1 VHFGTGR
8 VLTEVE
14 GTTVSALEHIS
25 IKGFKSIRGLE
36 KLTLR
41 PINVIIGANGAGKSS
56 FIEVFELFHALRE
69 GRLAKYVPLNGGA
82 DKLLHFGS
90 KHTGEMHLAVWFRG
104 ESTEGYEITLMAAE
118 PDTLI
123 PVREQTW
130 RGGEPPSYVGAAGEA
145 LEPEGKEAGISRSHQ
160 DFLAAQ
166 LIRDHLGSWRIYHF
180 HDTGRSSPLKRTADV
195 NDNRFLR
202 GDGSNLAAYLY
213 LLQTVWPDSYERI
226 RQAIKRMAPFFDDFV
241 LHPLQLNDSK
251 IQLQWRHTDSDAYF
265 DVSSLSDGTLRFM
278 ALATLFL
285 QPAKLSPT
293 VFLVDEPEL
302 GLHPSA
308 ITILASMV
316 RSAAAEGKQ
325 VIIST
330 QSSFLLD
337 HFDPGDVIVAERDQ
351 GGSVFH
357 RLEPDAYEEWLEDY
371 SLGQLWEK
379 NELGG
384 RPGPEIRKS

>member
-1 VHFGTGR
+1 M
-8 VLTEVE
+8 
-14 GTTVSALEHIS
+14 SALEHIS
-25 IKGFKSIRGLE
+25 IKGFKSIRRLD
-36 KLTLR
+36 KLSLR
-41 PINVIIGANGAGKSS
+41 PLNVIIGANGSGKSN

-82 DKLLHFGS
+82 DKLLHFGN
-90 KHTGEMHLAVWFRG
+90 KQTAEIELAVSFSG
-104 ESTEGYEITLMAAE
+104 EATGYEVTLSAAE
-118 PDTLI
+118 PDALI
-123 PVREQTW
+123 PVRELSW
-130 RGGEPPSYVGAAGEA
+130 KGGEPPSYFGAVGEA
-145 LEPEGKEAGISRSHQ
+145 LDQAGKEAGISRSHQ
-160 DFLAAQ
+160 EFPAARSV
-166 LIRDHLGSWRIYHF
+166 RDHLGAWRIYHF

-226 RQAIKRMAPFFDDFV
+226 RQAIKRMAPFFEDFV

-265 DVSSLSDGTLRFM
+265 DVSSLSDGTLRFI

-285 QPAKLSPT
+285 QPAKLSPN

-308 ITILASMV
+308 ITILASMA

-337 HFDPGDVIVAERDQ
+337 HFDPGDVIVAERDK
-351 GGSVFH
+351 GGSVFR
-357 RLEPDAYEEWLEDY
+357 RLEPDAYAEWLEDY

-384 RPGPEIRKS
+384 KPGPENRRS